1 MIVRKSRAVEDKKD
15 RQYKEEVEE
24 EFLSFLLLYAC
35 MHFVC
40 SLYAFPYAYIYALSA
55 LRTRLFAFL
64 YALYAVNS
72 GVVFSHS
79 MHSRFFDA
87 YNAYNLSELFT
98 SATVFG
104 HIAKPMRII
113 NGQVFVP
120 GMPGVRRRVKK
131 CVKDLEKNPRA
142 QDVLPRM
149 DFTPRQARC
158 LLRDFYFGRHGKWN
172 ADYMDLARLTS
183 IARGKVDPIAH
194 RSAIPACVP
203 VCDERFIWD
212 WRIPARWYRRHDAY
226 NPSDR

>member
-1 MIVRKSRAVEDKKD
+1 M
-15 RQYKEEVEE
+15 
-24 EFLSFLLLYAC
+24 L
-35 MHFVC
+35 VC
-40 SLYAFPYAYIYALSA
+40 IS
-55 LRTRLFAFL
+55 
-64 YALYAVNS
+64 YAVC
-72 GVVFSHS
+72 
-79 MHSRFFDA
+79 MHSRMHTFTPSQPYGHAYSRFCMHCMQSIPELCSHIACIVDFFDA

-131 CVKDLEKNPRA
+131 CVKDLEENPRT

-158 LLRDFYFGRHGKWN
+158 LLRDFYFGRYGKWN

-183 IARGKVDPIAH
+183 IARSKVDPIA
-194 RSAIPACVP
+194 RWSTIPACVP

-212 WRIPARWYRRHDAY
+212 WRIPARWYRRHAAY